1 MYNSSLDVIFRV
13 CGLWAKDSCGEGH
26 IAGRFRLECKH
37 APSHGL
43 VLWDNKKERWYPWQP
58 WNASVPLIKAL
69 LHILTEDAWYS
80 TAHLPSIRWKKKK
93 WKLLGCFRL
102 CDPMDPTR
110 LLCPWDF
117 PGKNTGVG
125 CHSLLQGIFS
135 NQGSNLGLPHCRQ
148 SLYLVSDQ
156 GSPSPLGEPEVTI
169 GTGIHFP
176 STWPWAE
183 TSGNKT
189 LLLCLSFSF

>member
-93 WKLLGCFRL
+93 SESCLVVS
-102 CDPMDPTR
+102 DSAT
-110 LLCPWDF
+110 PWTP
-117 PGKNTGVG
+117 PGSSV
-125 CHSLLQGIFS
+125 HGIFQARILEWVAIPFS
-135 NQGSNLGLPHCRQ
+135 RGSSQTRDQ
-148 SLYLVSDQ
+148 TWVSLIAGRVFTLW
-156 GSPSPLGEPEVTI
+156 VTRE
-169 GTGIHFP
+169 
-176 STWPWAE
+176 A
-183 TSGNKT
+183 
-189 LLLCLSFSF
+189 LLH

>member
-1 MYNSSLDVIFRV
+1 MWYLEFVAFGPRIAVERVI
-13 CGLWAKDSCGEGH
+13 LLEDS
-26 IAGRFRLECKH
+26 
-37 APSHGL
+37 
-43 VLWDNKKERWYPWQP
+43 D
-58 WNASVPLIKAL
+58 WNASMPRHTGLCSETIKKRDDTHDNHEMPLCPWSKPCCTFSQRMPDIL
-69 LHILTEDAWYS
+69 QHISPPLGEKK
-80 TAHLPSIRWKKKK
+80 KKKK